1 MTVAKRI
8 LRHRAAKP
16 IAVILSLLPAIWL
29 AWQFPSGLGFNPI
42 ETLNRETGDWALRFL
57 VLTLAISPLA
67 KLTKTADL
75 LRFRRVA
82 GLMAFGYALLHL
94 SSYIGLDHGFAWN
107 AIWDDV
113 LKRNFI
119 TVGMITFAL
128 MVPLAATSTNAMMK
142 RLGGR
147 RWRFLHKAV
156 YPAAI
161 LAVVHFFMM
170 VKADTTEPLI
180 YAVILTA
187 LLAFRIRPTRQANS
201 SKVSTP
207 VHS

>member
-1 MTVAKRI
+1 MTRRKRI
-8 LRHRAAKP
+8 LQHRATKP
-16 IAVILSLLPAIWL
+16 MAIAIGLLPAIWL
-29 AWQFPSGLGFNPI
+29 AWQFPNGLGFNPI

-67 KLTKTADL
+67 KLIKTPDL
-75 LRFRRVA
+75 LRLRRIS
-82 GLMAFGYALLHL
+82 GLMAFGYAVLHL
-94 SSYIGLDHGFAWN
+94 SSYIGLDHAFAWN

-119 TVGMITFAL
+119 TVGMVTFVL
-128 MVPLAATSTNAMMK
+128 LLPLAATSTNAAMK
-142 RLGGR
+142 HLGGR
-147 RWRFLHKAV
+147 RWRLLHKAI

-180 YAVILTA
+180 YAAILTA
-187 LLAFRIRPTRQANS
+187 LLAARFKPARRAES